1 MKTVRVAAGIIQR
14 DNEVLAVQRG
24 YGKMDGLWE
33 FPGGK
38 IDASETPRRP
48 ADASYW
54 KNWTYASR
62 ACRTSTRSNTIIPTS
77 ISP

>member
-38 IDASETPRRP
+38 IDASET
-48 ADASYW
+48 S
-54 KNWTYASR
+54 WTYASR